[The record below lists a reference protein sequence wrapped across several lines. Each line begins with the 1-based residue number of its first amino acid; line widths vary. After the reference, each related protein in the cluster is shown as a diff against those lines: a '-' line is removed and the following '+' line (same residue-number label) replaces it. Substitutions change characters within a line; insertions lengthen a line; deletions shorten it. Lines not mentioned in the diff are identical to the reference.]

1 MQDYLNV
8 RKEIETVFQKY
19 KEKTAIEYMLENGGK
34 RKFRYGEIHQKILS
48 FETVMR
54 DHRIKAG
61 DRVAI
66 LTPHSP
72 YGIITC
78 IACAYWNLTS
88 VLLDASLPEQE
99 LKRLLNLSDVRA
111 VFTTEKFCKAEC
123 VRQYSDIPVFD
134 IERED
139 FSYPVFEGY
148 SDVVKMEQTNDPDEE
163 VIAILFSSGT
173 TSSMKGIMIT
183 YQSIPTAR
191 DIFTDLA
198 GLKPEMSY
206 LLVLPFNHIAGFTG
220 AMTYL
225 LTGCTLGM
233 IENVNASKLQKG
245 LLEFQPSYFAMV
257 PRVYEVM
264 EQKIRQAVKE
274 KGKVAE
280 ISFAAM
286 LRISGFLRKYLG
298 VNIGRKLFAPV
309 LASVFGKN
317 IFGLGTG
324 ATPCKEKT
332 AEFFL
337 NMGMEW
343 ANLYAATETGVP
355 IAATGI
361 HDRYPVGTV
370 GNVKREKRIEVRIKN
385 PDNEGCGEIC
395 VKSPLLMKGYFRD
408 SELTRKAFEDGFF
421 KTGDYGYIDKKGYL
435 YVTGRMKESI
445 LLHNGKKIS
454 PVDIDVTYQGIV
466 PEGCTVASCGI
477 KCPGQEYDEIYLFVE
492 ISKECMATEEEIR
505 SSILE
510 YSSRTSEN
518 YRIRHIQFV
527 DRIPYTSVGK
537 VKRYLLKNQVNNC
550 GGLNNQ
556 DGVYEKAAGYDIDN
570 YPMKRHWYHTA
581 AFRIAGFLSGFIW
594 KFEVDGLENI
604 PESGEYIVCPNHQ
617 SHLDGFWV
625 WTAMGK
631 KKPAIKRIC
640 CMATQEHLL
649 TRSSRFWMTMLGGIP
664 VDRTGNTAVTL
675 RRTEECLKKGN
686 CTLLIHPEGTRTRNG
701 SMNKFKE
708 GAAMLAI
715 KSGYPL
721 LPVQIE
727 GAYEIFPYNRKNP
740 RLFHL
745 EKKQR
750 YTLKIHFRKPIYP
763 KNVSV
768 KTLTEQLY
776 CAVIGKEYKTYEE
789 SISEEKRSTSV
800 LQKEDWLIDLIQS
813 YCPDLC
819 VTEESR
825 LKEDLA
831 VDSLNMY
838 EIACKIEEKMQ
849 MDITQKLGESVTVR
863 DLKEL
868 ISSEK
873 ALHDNTKWIK

>member
-1 MQDYLNV
+1 MKDYLNV
-8 RKEIETVFQKY
+8 RKEIEDVFLKY

-34 RKFRYGEIHQKILS
+34 RKFRYGEIHQNILS

-54 DHRIKAG
+54 EHRIKAG

-78 IACAYWNLTS
+78 MACAYWNLTS

-111 VFTTEKFCKAEC
+111 VFTTEKFSKAEC
-123 VRQYSDIPVFD
+123 VRKYSDIPVFD

-148 SDVVKMEQTNDPDEE
+148 SDVVKMEQTKDPDEE

-274 KGKVAE
+274 KGKAAE

-298 VNIGRKLFAPV
+298 IKIGRKLFAPV
-309 LASVFGKN
+309 LGSVFGKN

-324 ATPCKEKT
+324 AAPCKEKT

-337 NMGMEW
+337 NMGIEW

-370 GNVKREKRIEVRIKN
+370 GNVRREKRIEVRIKN
-385 PDNEGCGEIC
+385 PDHEGCGEIC

-408 SELTRKAFEDGFF
+408 SELTREAFEDGYF

-435 YVTGRMKESI
+435 YVTGRMKENI
-445 LLHNGKKIS
+445 VLKNGKKVS
-454 PVDIDVTYQGIV
+454 PSEIDEYYSMRHPDLMLACRGI
-466 PEGCTVASCGI
+466 PE
-477 KCPGQEYDEIYLFVE
+477 QEGLEDKVHLFVE
-492 ISKECMATEEEIR
+492 E
-505 SSILE
+505 SSGNSELREQMRYALE
-510 YSSRTSEN
+510 RTSRNAETM
-518 YRIRHIQFV
+518 YQVSKIHFV
-527 DRIPYTSVGK
+527 DKIPLTSIGK
-537 VKRYLLKNQVNNC
+537 VKRHLLVEPKLSKTDCNIVTEPQLSSNTVLTDEEELIQIIRNVMDENDTGFQILPEMELHRDLGLDSLNIFALCAEVNEKF
-550 GGLNNQ
+550 
-556 DGVYEKAAGYDIDN
+556 GVLLEEKLHNHITVSEIQALIQKDDN
-570 YPMKRHWYHTA
+570 VVNISGENSSLDMSQFPAKRNRVLDRKLKRWINISKWIY
-581 AFRIAGFLSGFIW
+581 R
-594 KFEVDGLENI
+594 FEVSGLENI
-604 PESGEYIVCPNHQ
+604 PHDVNFLVCANHA
-617 SHLDGFWV
+617 SYFDPIWILA
-625 WTAMGK
+625 AMGYDRFSSK
-631 KKPAIKRIC
+631 KLACLAAIQTLNQKRDFFDMLGAVPVEREGNTAPAIKRIK
-640 CMATQEHLL
+640 
-649 TRSSRFWMTMLGGIP
+649 
-664 VDRTGNTAVTL
+664 
-675 RRTEECLKKGN
+675 ECLDTGYMVI
-686 CTLLIHPEGTRTRNG
+686 LFPEGSRSRDGN
-701 SMNKFKE
+701 MLPFKN

-715 KSGYPL
+715 DTEKPII
-721 LPVQIE
+721 PVQIK
-727 GAYEIFPYNRKNP
+727 GAFEIFPRHRKYPAIWDLQNY
-740 RLFHL
+740 RRF
-745 EKKQR
+745 K
-750 YTLKIHFRKPIYP
+750 LKICFGKPILPQGYT
-763 KNVSV
+763 VQE
-768 KTLTEQLY
+768 LTHKLRQ
-776 CAVIGKEYKTYEE
+776 T
-789 SISEEKRSTSV
+789 
-800 LQKEDWLIDLIQS
+800 
-813 YCPDLC
+813 
-819 VTEESR
+819 
-825 LKEDLA
+825 
-831 VDSLNMY
+831 
-838 EIACKIEEKMQ
+838 IEEM
-849 MDITQKLGESVTVR
+849 
-863 DLKEL
+863 
-868 ISSEK
+868 
-873 ALHDNTKWIK
+873 